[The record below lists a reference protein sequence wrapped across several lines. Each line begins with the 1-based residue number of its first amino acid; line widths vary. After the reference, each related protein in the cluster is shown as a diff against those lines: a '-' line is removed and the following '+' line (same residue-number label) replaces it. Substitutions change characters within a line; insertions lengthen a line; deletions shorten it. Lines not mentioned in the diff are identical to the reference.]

1 MTVHSMHAQ
10 KHQQGIFV
18 NACVKFSHTISTK
31 KTKNKNV
38 RQPTLNTAY
47 MELNILAIGQ
57 KLSVVDKFMTALSQ
71 DQLTLLTKLP
81 KG

>member
-1 MTVHSMHAQ
+1 MTVHSMYAQ
-10 KHQQGIFV
+10 KHQQGIFA
-18 NACVKFSHTISTK
+18 NARVKFSHTISTK

-38 RQPTLNTAY
+38 RQPTLNTD